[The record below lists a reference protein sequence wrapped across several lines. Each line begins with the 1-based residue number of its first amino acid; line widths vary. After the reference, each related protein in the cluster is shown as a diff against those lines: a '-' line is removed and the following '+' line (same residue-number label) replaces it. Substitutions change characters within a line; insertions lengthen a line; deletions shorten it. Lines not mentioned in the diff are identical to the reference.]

1 MERLPRG
8 HFAHSAT
15 PFKASRSLAE
25 ALSTSTQGAVA
36 ARAGKDDPSA
46 HAPRITARSSGPRRT
61 VSRMAAPTGGVEPL
75 LAPSCRS
82 GVGLRAVCC
91 WEQRVGP
98 GGAAS
103 SADELWSSM
112 KSGRRGILADRARQV
127 WGVTGGARS
136 RSLHVSEVCPPFTVG
151 RSFLFASHR
160 TASARQQSKNK
171 ANKALR
177 SKTRRRDARACGG
190 EPS

>member
-25 ALSTSTQGAVA
+25 ALSTSTQGASA
-36 ARAGKDDPSA
+36 ARAGRADPSA

-61 VSRMAAPTGGVEPL
+61 VSRVAAPTGGVEPL

-82 GVGLRAVCC
+82 GVGLRAICC
-91 WEQRVGP
+91 WGQRVGTVELW
-98 GGAAS
+98 S

-112 KSGRRGILADRARQV
+112 KSGRRAPADRRTGRDGILAGRARPVV
-127 WGVTGGARS
+127 WGVTKRMGRLLNVPCLSFGALLSLRLPPHGKRS
-136 RSLHVSEVCPPFTVG
+136 EAV
-151 RSFLFASHR
+151 
-160 TASARQQSKNK
+160 
-171 ANKALR
+171 
-177 SKTRRRDARACGG
+177 
-190 EPS
+190 